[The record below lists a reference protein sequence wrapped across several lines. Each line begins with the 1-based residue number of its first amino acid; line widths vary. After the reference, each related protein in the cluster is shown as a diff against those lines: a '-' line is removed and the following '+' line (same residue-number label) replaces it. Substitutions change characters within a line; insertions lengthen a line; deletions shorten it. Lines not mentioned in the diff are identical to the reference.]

1 LVLTPAQPPTKEAQD
16 LLDTPQ
22 AGPVALRGGA
32 LRSGAYVLG
41 ILLSLISAPLLI
53 RHLGQVEYGRYI
65 TVIALVT
72 IVGGLSEGGVN
83 AVALRS
89 YTNHSGDERTRLMA
103 NVLGV
108 RMCLSIVGV
117 GGAVAFA
124 ALAGYGRDLVLGTF
138 LVGVG
143 MVFQV
148 TQDLLDV
155 SLQATLR
162 FGRVT
167 LVEFLRQLIGVV
179 LIVTLV
185 IAGAHLLGF
194 FLVAIPAGLIALL
207 VSVRLVRGLFPLR
220 PAFHASVLLPLLRE
234 VFVVGVG
241 IALNTV
247 YFRVTVIIM
256 SLVATAVQTGYFAV
270 SFRVVEVLIGVPG
283 LVMAAAFPILTRAQR
298 DDQERFAHA
307 TRRMFELA
315 VLIGVWLAVC
325 LELGAGFVIEVLAG
339 KSAHPAVAV
348 LRIQGLAVMFT
359 FVAVACAYPMLSLGR
374 QRDLLVANALGL
386 VAALALSLLLIPS
399 MGAEGGAVTTVGAE
413 ATLALVCV
421 VALIRARPGMG
432 LPLGVVPVVA
442 IAAAAG
448 ILVGRL
454 VGEHSLVEAIAGGL
468 TYLAVIFLLG
478 RFPPELGQ
486 PHAWTALFALG
497 QDALVIMGRLA
508 SSAQC
513 TSA

>member
-1 LVLTPAQPPTKEAQD
+1 VLD
-16 LLDTPQ
+16 VLDTQ
-22 AGPVALRGGA
+22 GAGPAALRGGA
-32 LRSGAYVLG
+32 LRSGAFVLG

-83 AVALRS
+83 AVALRT
-89 YTNHSGDERTRLMA
+89 YTSHSGAERARLMA
-103 NVLGV
+103 NVLGL
-108 RMCLSIVGV
+108 RMGLSLAGV
-117 GGAVAFA
+117 LGAVAFA
-124 ALAGYGRDLVLGTF
+124 AIAGYSRDLVLGTL
-138 LVGVG
+138 LVSIG

-179 LIVTLV
+179 LVITLV

-194 FLVAIPAGLIALL
+194 FFVSIPAGLIALI

-220 PAFHASVLLPLLRE
+220 PAFHASVVWPLLRE
-234 VFVVGVG
+234 TLVLG
-241 IALNTV
+241 IAVALNTV

-256 SLVATAVQTGYFAV
+256 SLIATAVQTGYFAV

-283 LVMAAAFPILTRAQR
+283 LVMAAAFPILIRAQR
-298 DDQERFAHA
+298 DDQERFARA
-307 TRRMFELA
+307 ARRMFELA

-325 LELGAGFVIEVLAG
+325 LELGAGFIVRVLAG
-339 KSAHPAVAV
+339 ESAHPAVAV
-348 LRIQGLAVMFT
+348 LQIQGLAVMFT
-359 FVAVACAYPMLSLGR
+359 FVAVACAYPMLSIGR
-374 QRDLLVANALGL
+374 QRALLVANAGGL

-399 MGAEGGAVTTVGAE
+399 MGAEGGAVASLGAE
-413 ATLALVCV
+413 ATLALITVT
-421 VALIRARPGMG
+421 ALIRARPGLR
-432 LPLGVVPVVA
+432 LPLGVLPVAAV
-442 IAAAAG
+442 AAAAA

-454 VGEHSLVEAIAGGL
+454 IGQHSLVEAIAGGL
-468 TYLAVIFLLG
+468 TYVAVISLLG
-478 RFPPELGQ
+478 RFPPEFGHLRQG
-486 PHAWTALFALG
+486 L
-497 QDALVIMGRLA
+497 RA
-508 SSAQC
+508 SGPPKVS
-513 TSA
+513 SP

>member
-1 LVLTPAQPPTKEAQD
+1 V
-16 LLDTPQ
+16 LDTQ
-22 AGPVALRGGA
+22 RAGPAALRGGA

-83 AVALRS
+83 AVALRAYAS
-89 YTNHSGDERTRLMA
+89 HSGSERTRLMA
-103 NVLGV
+103 NVLGL
-108 RMCLSIVGV
+108 RMALSIAGV
-117 GGAVAFA
+117 LAAVAFA
-124 ALAGYGRDLVLGTF
+124 ALAGYGRDLVLGTL
-138 LVGVG
+138 LVSVG

-155 SLQATLR
+155 SLQATLQ

-179 LIVTLV
+179 LVITLV

-194 FLVAIPAGLIALL
+194 FFVSIPAGLIALL

-220 PAFHASVLLPLLRE
+220 PAFHASVVWPLLRE
-234 VFVVGVG
+234 TLLLGVAV
-241 IALNTV
+241 ALNTV

-283 LVMAAAFPILTRAQR
+283 LVMAAAFPILIRAQR

-325 LELGAGFVIEVLAG
+325 LELGAGFIVRVLAG

-348 LRIQGLAVMFT
+348 LQIQGLAVMFT
-359 FVAVACAYPMLSLGR
+359 FVAVAGAYPMLSLGR
-374 QRDLLVANALGL
+374 QRALLLANAGGL

-399 MGAEGGAVTTVGAE
+399 MGAEGGAVASLGAE
-413 ATLALVCV
+413 ATLALVTV
-421 VALIRARPGMG
+421 TALIRARPGIR
-432 LPLGVVPVVA
+432 LPVGVLPIVLVA
-442 IAAAAG
+442 AGAG

-454 VGEHSLVEAIAGGL
+454 VGQYSLVEAVAGGL
-468 TYLAVIFLLG
+468 TYVAVIFLLG
-478 RFPPELGQ
+478 RFPPEFGHLLQGLR
-486 PHAWTALFALG
+486 PSG
-497 QDALVIMGRLA
+497 
-508 SSAQC
+508 SAEVP
-513 TSA
+513 SP

>member
-1 LVLTPAQPPTKEAQD
+1 MTPAEPPNEAAPD

-22 AGPVALRGGA
+22 AGPAALRGGA
-32 LRSGAYVLG
+32 MRSGAYVLG

-72 IVGGLSEGGVN
+72 IAGGLSEGGVN
-83 AVALRS
+83 AVALRN
-89 YTNHSGDERTRLMA
+89 YTNHSGAERTRLMA

-108 RMCLSIVGV
+108 RIILSIAGV
-117 GGAVAFA
+117 LGAVAFA
-124 ALAGYGRDLVLGTF
+124 LIAGYGKDLVLGTL
-138 LVGVG
+138 LVSFG

-167 LVEFLRQLIGVV
+167 LVEFLRQAIGVA
-179 LIVTLV
+179 LIIALV

-194 FLVAIPAGLIALL
+194 FFVTIPAGLIALL

-220 PAFHASVLLPLLRE
+220 PAFHASVAWPLMRE
-234 VFVVGVG
+234 TFVLGVAV
-241 IALNTV
+241 ALNTV

-256 SLVATAVQTGYFAV
+256 SLLATAQQTGYFAV
-270 SFRVVEVLIGVPG
+270 SFRVVEVLIGVPV

-307 TRRMFELA
+307 ARRMFELA

-325 LELGAGFVIEVLAG
+325 IELGAGFIVKVLAG
-339 KSAHPAVAV
+339 QSAHPAVAV

-359 FVAVACAYPMLSLGR
+359 FVAVACAFPMLSIGR
-374 QRDLLVANALGL
+374 QRALLVVNALGL

-399 MGAEGGAVTTVGAE
+399 LGAEGGAVATLGAE
-413 ATLALVCV
+413 ATLALATV

-432 LPLGVVPVVA
+432 LPLGVLPVA
-442 IAAAAG
+442 GAAAAAG

-454 VGEHSLVEAIAGGL
+454 VGQHSLVEAIAGAL
-468 TYLAVIFLLG
+468 AYLAVIFLLG
-478 RFPPELGQ
+478 RFPPELGHLMQ
-486 PHAWTALFALG
+486 GLRSSRSA
-497 QDALVIMGRLA
+497 RLP
-508 SSAQC
+508 SP
-513 TSA
+513 